1 MKTKPDTEKHGSN
14 LTPQQMTAVD
24 LLAAGATVTAVAEQV
39 NCARQTVSEWLNQN
53 PAFQAG
59 LNQRRAELWA
69 EQSDPLR
76 GLLPKALDTVES
88 ALEEGGAE
96 GLKAALAIIRAARIE
111 LAPSG
116 PVDIEEIETM
126 EAERKS
132 ALIFRQV
139 SASFGRQ

>member
-1 MKTKPDTEKHGSN
+1 
-14 LTPQQMTAVD
+14 
-24 LLAAGATVTAVAEQV
+24 
-39 NCARQTVSEWLNQN
+39 
-53 PAFQAG
+53 
-59 LNQRRAELWA
+59 LWA
-69 EQSDPLR
+69 EQSDRLR
-76 GLLPKALDTVES
+76 GLLPKALDKVES
-88 ALEEGGAE
+88 ALDGGGAE